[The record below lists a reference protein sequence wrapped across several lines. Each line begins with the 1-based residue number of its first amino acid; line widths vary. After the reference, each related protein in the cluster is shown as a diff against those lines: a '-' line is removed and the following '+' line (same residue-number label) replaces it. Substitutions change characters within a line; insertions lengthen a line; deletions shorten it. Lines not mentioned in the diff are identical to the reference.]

1 MCLAVLCGCLNR
13 TSDTYARK
21 PLLVAQID
29 TLKNAALS
37 WHIPVSSQG
46 IRGLRLLRDG
56 RPFAHRNLAVAR
68 SILGANPRI
77 GPFDALQLA
86 DFAIGRAEHYGL
98 NPEFLCATLLQE
110 SAFDPDALSNAGAV
124 GLGQFTLDTASAYH
138 VDPFDARDAIRG
150 SALLLAAYV
159 SEYRNVYDDP
169 YAAALAAYNAGPD
182 AVRRYH
188 GVPPYQETQ
197 TYISDV
203 YDRWARI
210 ISDERF

>member
-1 MCLAVLCGCLNR
+1 VLCGCINR
-13 TSDTYARK
+13 TSDDANRRSIS
-21 PLLVAQID
+21 VAQID
-29 TLKNAALS
+29 TLKNTALT
-37 WHIPVSSQG
+37 WHIPASFET

-68 SILGANPRI
+68 SILRTNPRM

-86 DFAIGRAEHYGL
+86 DFAIGRAQHYGL

-124 GLGQFTLDTASAYH
+124 GLGQFTMDTASAYH

-159 SEYRNVYDDP
+159 SAYRGRYPDP
-169 YAAALAAYNAGPD
+169 YAVALAAYNAGPA
-182 AVRRYH
+182 AVLRYR

-197 TYISDV
+197 GYISDV
-203 YDRWARI
+203 YERWARI
-210 ISDERF
+210 ISDENF

>member
-1 MCLAVLCGCLNR
+1 MN
-13 TSDTYARK
+13 T
-21 PLLVAQID
+21 
-29 TLKNAALS
+29 ALS
-37 WHIPVSSQG
+37 WHIPASSES

-68 SILGANPRI
+68 SILRTNQRM

-86 DFAIGRAEHYGL
+86 DFAIGRAQHYGL

-124 GLGQFTLDTASAYH
+124 GLGQFTMETATAYH

-159 SEYRNVYDDP
+159 SGYRGVYGDP
-169 YAAALAAYNAGPD
+169 YAAALAAYNAGPA
-182 AVRRYH
+182 AVRKYH
-188 GVPPYQETQ
+188 GVPPYQETRL
-197 TYISDV
+197 YIGDV
-203 YDRWARI
+203 YQRWAII
-210 ISDERF
+210 ISDENF